1 MEYEEVKALREQ
13 WGGKPC
19 DHPDFTDEILFG
31 SKTGDFV
38 CTQCGESFTK
48 RQRDQLN
55 RKGANP
61 KLAQLIERNQMLKE
75 RIDILAGRKD
85 KLDALANAANG
96 HSELDATLLEQLCLI
111 KLMDELIQATD

>member
-19 DHPDFTDEILFG
+19 DHPDFTDEVLFG

-48 RQRDQLN
+48 RERDQMN
-55 RKGANP
+55 RKGTNP
-61 KLAQLIERNQMLKE
+61 KLAQFTEQNKMLKE
-75 RIDILAGRKD
+75 RIDTLTGRKD
-85 KLDALANAANG
+85 KLEAVANAANG
-96 HSELDATLLEQLCLI
+96 HSELDAALLEQLSLI
-111 KLMDELIQATD
+111 KLMNELIQATD

>member
-1 MEYEEVKALREQ
+1 MEYEEVKALRER

-19 DHPDFTDEILFG
+19 DHPDFTDEYLFG

-48 RQRDQLN
+48 RQRDQMN

-61 KLAQLIERNQMLKE
+61 KLVQFTEQNKMLKE
-75 RIDILAGRKD
+75 RIDILAARRD
-85 KLDALANAANG
+85 RLDALANAADG
-96 HSELDATLLEQLCLI
+96 HSDLDATLLEQLCLI
-111 KLMDELIQATD
+111 KFLDELIQSTD